1 MQPDWADPAWRVE
14 ADSWVEARLDEIGLA
29 RTGEIEQPHVR
40 PWATALRIPTTGGT
54 VWFKA
59 NMPGLEHEARLV
71 ALLAQRRPDCIPP
84 LLAHDHDSGWMLMAD
99 AGERLRDL
107 VEAER
112 DLSRWRDV
120 LTLYAG
126 VQVDLTADADAIIA
140 LGIPDIRLE
149 RLAGQAEALLDEAGG
164 LEPDVRGRLEA
175 ALPEIRELCD
185 ELASFGVPATLQHD
199 DFHDAQVYVRDGDYL
214 LLDWGDACV
223 SHPFFTLAVTLDGVI
238 AWGVDDVERSEPIE
252 PYRDAYLA
260 PFAAAHPERD
270 LVAATTIARRLGWV
284 CRAVNGYLAP
294 FETEQTGRRL
304 RMFLDGTPG

>member
-1 MQPDWADPAWRVE
+1 VQPDWVDPAWRAE
-14 ADSWVEARLDEIGLA
+14 ADRWAEARLGELGLE
-29 RTGEIEQPHVR
+29 RTGAIEQPHVR
-40 PWATALRIPTTGGT
+40 PWATALRIPTTGGD

-84 LLAHDHDSGWMLMAD
+84 LLAHDPERGWMLMAD
-99 AGERLRDL
+99 AGSRLRDL

-112 DLSRWRDV
+112 DLTRWLDI
-120 LTLYAG
+120 LSLYAG
-126 VQVDLTADADAIIA
+126 VQVDLTEDADAMVA
-140 LGIPDIRLE
+140 LGVPDIRLE
-149 RLAGQAEALLDEAGG
+149 RLPGHAEALLDEVAGLDPGTRRG
-164 LEPDVRGRLEA
+164 LAA

-185 ELASFGVPATLQHD
+185 ELDAFGVPATIQHD

-223 SHPFFTLAVTLDGVI
+223 SHPFFTMAVTLDGVI
-238 AWGVDDVERSEPIE
+238 AWGVDDVEVSEPTE
-252 PYRDAYLA
+252 PYQDAYLR
-260 PFAAAHPERD
+260 PFAAVHGGEG
-270 LVAATTIARRLGWV
+270 LVAACTIARRLGWV

-304 RMFLDGTPG
+304 KMFLDGTP